1 MREKVEVLIEA
12 LPYIINFKG
21 SIIVIKYGGSAM
33 IKEDLKVSFAKDVVL
48 LKHLGMHPVIVHGGG
63 KRISEL
69 MEKLGKKPQFVEGH
83 RVTDS
88 ETVEIVEMVLS
99 GVVNKEIVANIIKN
113 GGKAVGISGKDNFT
127 IKAKKKLYKDI
138 DIGFVGQVEKINNEL
153 IVSLIQDGYIP
164 VISPLGV
171 DDDGNS
177 YNINADDVVAEIAV
191 SLKAEKLIYLTD
203 VDGIYRDIND
213 KNSLISS
220 ITVKELQNLID
231 SSIATGGMI
240 PKLTSIIRA
249 IERGVNKVHIINGT
263 IPHSLLIE
271 LFTDEGIGTQITL

>member
-99 GVVNKEIVANIIKN
+99 GVVNKEIVTNIIKN

-127 IKAKKKLYKDI
+127 VKAKKKLYKDI

-153 IVSLIQDGYIP
+153 IVSLIQNGYIP

-231 SSIATGGMI
+231 SGIATGGMI

>member
-33 IKEDLKVSFAKDVVL
+33 IKEDLKISFAKDIVL

-99 GVVNKEIVANIIKN
+99 GVVNKEIVTNIIKN

-127 IKAKKKLYKDI
+127 IKAKKKFYKDI

-213 KNSLISS
+213 NNSLISS

-231 SSIATGGMI
+231 SGIATGGMI
-240 PKLTSIIRA
+240 PKLTSIIGA

>member
-48 LKHLGMHPVIVHGGG
+48 LKHLGMHPLIVHGGG

-99 GVVNKEIVANIIKN
+99 GVVNKEIVTNIIKN

-153 IVSLIQDGYIP
+153 IVSLIQGGYIP

-220 ITVKELQNLID
+220 ITVKELQSLID
-231 SSIATGGMI
+231 SDIATGGMI
-240 PKLTSIIRA
+240 PKLTSIIKA

>member
-138 DIGFVGQVEKINNEL
+138 DIGFVGQVKKINNEL

-203 VDGIYRDIND
+203 VDGIYRDINN

-220 ITVKELQNLID
+220 ITVKELQSLID
-231 SSIATGGMI
+231 LGIVTGGMI

>member
-171 DDDGNS
+171 DDDGSS

-203 VDGIYRDIND
+203 VDGIYRDINN

-220 ITVKELQNLID
+220 ITVKELQSLID
-231 SSIATGGMI
+231 LGIVTGGMI

>member
-1 MREKVEVLIEA
+1 MRGKVEVLIEA

-99 GVVNKEIVANIIKN
+99 GVVNKEIVTNIIKN

-231 SSIATGGMI
+231 SGIATGGMI

>member
-99 GVVNKEIVANIIKN
+99 GVVNKEIVTNIIKN

-138 DIGFVGQVEKINNEL
+138 DIGFVGHVEKINNEL

-213 KNSLISS
+213 NNSLISS

-231 SSIATGGMI
+231 SGIATGGMI

-249 IERGVNKVHIINGT
+249 IERSVNKVHIINGT